1 LKKKWIFWILCDIF
15 GLFGV
20 PGENAGDREA
30 EVRAK
35 MTAVSWRFEWCR
47 SRLLNVD
54 IEGAV
59 NGFMRG
65 VNFCDFWIFG

>member
-1 LKKKWIFWILCDIF
+1 LDFGENF
-15 GLFGV
+15 GLFSV
-20 PGENAGDREA
+20 PGENAGDRED

-35 MTAVSWRFEWCR
+35 MTAVSRRLEWYW

-59 NGFMRG
+59 NGFVRG
-65 VNFCDFWIFG
+65 VNFCDFWIF

>member
-1 LKKKWIFWILCDIF
+1 MEILCDIF

-20 PGENAGDREA
+20 PGENAGDREV

-35 MTAVSWRFEWCR
+35 MTAVSRRFEWYHG
-47 SRLLNVD
+47 RLLNVD

-59 NGFMRG
+59 NRFVRG
-65 VNFCDFWIFG
+65 VNFCDFWIF

>member
-1 LKKKWIFWILCDIF
+1 LKKKLYFLDFWEIF

-20 PGENAGDREA
+20 PGENAGDRED

-35 MTAVSWRFEWCR
+35 MTAVSRRFEWCR

-54 IEGAV
+54 IDSAV
-59 NGFMRG
+59 NRFVRG
-65 VNFCDFWIFG
+65 VDF